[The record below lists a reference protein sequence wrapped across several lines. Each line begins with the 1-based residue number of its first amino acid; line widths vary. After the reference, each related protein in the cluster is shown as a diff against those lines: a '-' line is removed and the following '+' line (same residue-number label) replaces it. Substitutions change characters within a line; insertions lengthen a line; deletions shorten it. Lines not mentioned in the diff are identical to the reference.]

1 MEEFSEFLNR
11 IFPLKARKQ
20 KKNFDIF
27 KFWRNSICLFPS
39 FAQPLCTYEKTCLF
53 LFFKTCF
60 KLESPTGLLGFKKRN
75 FLFKKILS
83 NSQKLNLWC
92 KDVLSTCHYVK
103 WLFCQ
108 PSFLSTC
115 YFVNLL
121 LCKIAIFPSGCFVN
135 CFFINMCQ
143 WAKIT
148 LPPHFLAILSSWFQ
162 PCSILLN
169 LPLHQLAISSNHH
182 FIKWLFHQLL
192 LHELTISFLNLN
204 ITIISST

>member
-27 KFWRNSICLFPS
+27 KFWRNSICLSPS

-103 WLFCQ
+103 RLFCQ
-108 PSFLSTC
+108 LDFWLTC

-121 LCKIAIFPSGCFVN
+121 LHKIAIFPTGCFVN
-135 CFFINMCQ
+135 CFFINMC
-143 WAKIT
+143 
-148 LPPHFLAILSSWFQ
+148 HFI
-162 PCSILLN
+162 
-169 LPLHQLAISSNHH
+169 QLISALFH
-182 FIKWLFHQLL
+182 FIKLTTSSTCHFIKSSFHQFA
-192 LHELTISFLNLN
+192 SSS
-204 ITIISST
+204 ITITWTQNFIS